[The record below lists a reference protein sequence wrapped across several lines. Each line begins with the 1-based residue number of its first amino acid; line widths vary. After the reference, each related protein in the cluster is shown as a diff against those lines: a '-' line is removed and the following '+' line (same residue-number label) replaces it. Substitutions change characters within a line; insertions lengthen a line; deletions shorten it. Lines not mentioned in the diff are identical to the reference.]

1 MLFLLACDH
10 LNNASI
16 FELRMHFFH
25 VFDADH
31 FSCVFIAIVSIEDPQ
46 NIVDFRVEAPYNNF
60 WEASLGNILIL
71 EIHDSSKEPF
81 LIFDPESI
89 QTFD

>member
-1 MLFLLACDH
+1 
-10 LNNASI
+10 
-16 FELRMHFFH
+16 MHFFH

-71 EIHDSSKEPF
+71 EIRDSSKEPF

>member
-1 MLFLLACDH
+1 MLFLFACDH

-16 FELRMHFFH
+16 FELRMHIFH

-31 FSCVFIAIVSIEDPQ
+31 FSCVFITIVSIEDPQ

-60 WEASLGNILIL
+60 
-71 EIHDSSKEPF
+71 
-81 LIFDPESI
+81 
-89 QTFD
+89 